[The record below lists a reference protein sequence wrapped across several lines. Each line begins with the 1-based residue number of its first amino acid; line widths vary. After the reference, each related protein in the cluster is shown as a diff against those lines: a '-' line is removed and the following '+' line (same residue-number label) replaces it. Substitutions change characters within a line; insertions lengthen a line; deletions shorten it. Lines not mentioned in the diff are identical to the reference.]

1 VRKLT
6 DYDIFAKAG
15 GTMRALRETITVK
28 VTDGTL
34 NIAFLKGLADLPR
47 VEAIEVTPTPAASFY
62 RAINLAGDPLTLDG
76 NAWAGKSA
84 ANYTTN
90 GSSFTNNTVE
100 LYPATDVV
108 RQSMIRSSVWR
119 YTNLQLNL
127 TSVPAGTYKV
137 YLYVWEDNNPQ
148 TFSVSLEGKVV
159 QSNINSGNAGQWN
172 RLGPYEA
179 SITDGIVNIATTGG
193 AVNFSGVEVW
203 QVNTAATAPA
213 REGVAGGTAAE
224 GFSVKL
230 YPNPVQ
236 DRLSVQLPF
245 AAGQV
250 RGTSVADAAGN
261 PRLLDAH
268 QATSADELEIRT
280 QGLPPGFYLLK
291 LDTEHGFKVVKFI
304 KQ

>member
-1 VRKLT
+1 VNLEGVRKLT

-15 GTMRALRETITVK
+15 GAMRALRETITVK

-148 TFSVSLEGKVV
+148 TFSVSLEGK
-159 QSNINSGNAGQWN
+159 
-172 RLGPYEA
+172 
-179 SITDGIVNIATTGG
+179 GG
-193 AVNFSGVEVW
+193 AE
-203 QVNTAATAPA
+203 Q
-213 REGVAGGTAAE
+213 
-224 GFSVKL
+224 
-230 YPNPVQ
+230 
-236 DRLSVQLPF
+236 
-245 AAGQV
+245 
-250 RGTSVADAAGN
+250 
-261 PRLLDAH
+261 H
-268 QATSADELEIRT
+268 QQR
-280 QGLPPGFYLLK
+280 
-291 LDTEHGFKVVKFI
+291 
-304 KQ
+304 